1 MNVTWTPISQL
12 DLVLEFLTGRR
23 VNRDGA
29 RGVSSQVQ
37 AGWTFRFEGGLRRHA
52 LHGPGAL
59 PDGDAP
65 DGERCVQSNR
75 RPQ

>member
-1 MNVTWTPISQL
+1 LVRVGNLDFQPVDALRETQRGTMNVTWTPISQL

-37 AGWTFRFEGGLRRHA
+37 AGWTFRF
-52 LHGPGAL
+52 
-59 PDGDAP
+59 
-65 DGERCVQSNR
+65 
-75 RPQ
+75 

>member
-37 AGWTFRFEGGLRRHA
+37 AGWTFRF
-52 LHGPGAL
+52 
-59 PDGDAP
+59 
-65 DGERCVQSNR
+65 
-75 RPQ
+75 